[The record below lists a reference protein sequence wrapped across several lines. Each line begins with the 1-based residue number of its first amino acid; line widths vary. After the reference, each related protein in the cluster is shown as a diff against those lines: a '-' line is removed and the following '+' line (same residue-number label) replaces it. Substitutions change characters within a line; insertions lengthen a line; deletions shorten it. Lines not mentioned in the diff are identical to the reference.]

1 MREFR
6 SRTTMAEGMTIARRL
21 RQLKRRTTRWFQP
34 PIRSGVPE
42 SAGREPGAVI
52 GRGLKLPSPL
62 H

>member
-6 SRTTMAEGMTIARRL
+6 SRTTAAEGMTIARRL
-21 RQLKRRTTRWFQP
+21 RILKRRTTRWFQP
-34 PIRSGVPE
+34 PVRSGTPE
-42 SAGREPGAVI
+42 SGARVPAPVL